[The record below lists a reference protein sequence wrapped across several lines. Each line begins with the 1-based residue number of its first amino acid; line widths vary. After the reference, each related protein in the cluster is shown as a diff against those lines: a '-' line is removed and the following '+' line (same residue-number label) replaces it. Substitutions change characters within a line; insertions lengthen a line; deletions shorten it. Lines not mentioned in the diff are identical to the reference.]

1 MGWISRAKSTCPA
14 GAVTGVGA
22 CALSNAATELAANKA
37 RTIEGTRG
45 IGTPSI
51 KLFDVHQ
58 DTRNRQEIQPRTR
71 RFLVLLPELSQ
82 LRIGWP
88 SSLTCHIPRDPD
100 VRSPTPAARLCG
112 RGRCWKRS
120 RRT

>member
-71 RFLVLLPELSQ
+71 RFFV
-82 LRIGWP
+82 
-88 SSLTCHIPRDPD
+88 PRPHDC
-100 VRSPTPAARLCG
+100 AAG
-112 RGRCWKRS
+112 AGAERGVAGPRS
-120 RRT
+120 RSGT